1 MQLNE
6 AISLIQH
13 DSFHPQ
19 GKQSWADLGCGS
31 GLFTKALAN
40 ILQPKSTIYAID
52 MNLPALKKLSSF
64 NNVDIITQQS
74 DFIADDLKLS
84 GLHGILMANSL
95 HYVKNKKE
103 LLYKLLGYLQED
115 HSFLIIEYDTDKPV
129 STWVPY
135 PIRFE
140 SLKNMFLEMRYG
152 SITKMQERPSV
163 YRSGNIY
170 SALIRK

>member
-74 DFIADDLKLS
+74 DFIADDLNLS
-84 GLHGILMANSL
+84 ELHGILMASCWVT
-95 HYVKNKKE
+95 YRK
-103 LLYKLLGYLQED
+103 
-115 HSFLIIEYDTDKPV
+115 IIL
-129 STWVPY
+129 
-135 PIRFE
+135 F
-140 SLKNMFLEMRYG
+140 
-152 SITKMQERPSV
+152 
-163 YRSGNIY
+163 
-170 SALIRK
+170 